1 MEGRIDGNL
10 ASRTTSAVVDP
21 KTVGRPRVVIVG
33 GGFGGLNAALA
44 LRKAAVDV
52 TLVDRRNFHLFQP
65 LLYQVATGA
74 LSPANI
80 AAPLRGV
87 LRKTRNATVLLAEVV
102 AFDAANRRV
111 VLDDGELS
119 YDSLI
124 VAAGST
130 HSYFGH
136 DEWSSFAPGLKTI
149 EDATEMRRRILF
161 AFERAERETDPEI
174 RKHWMTFVVVGGGPT
189 GVELAGALSEIA
201 RHTLRHDFR
210 HINPAEARVILID
223 ATDRVLM
230 AYPPD
235 LSERAERDLK
245 KLRVDVR
252 TGTLVTDVG
261 EGYVVVTRHG
271 QSEQIASWT
280 VLWAAGVQASP
291 LAKKLADA
299 CGVDT
304 DRAGRI
310 KVMPDCTVP
319 NFPSIF
325 AVGDMAN
332 CPGPDGKPLPG
343 VAPVAIQQARFAAKV
358 IQARM
363 AGGDVPTSFIYRDQG
378 MMATIGRRKAV
389 AKIGRAKFRGA
400 IAWYMWLFVHLMQLV
415 QFQSR
420 LMVLLQ
426 WAWSYLT
433 FNRSARLITGKMLA
447 VKTKVLPAG
456 SAASIG
462 DPDAADTD
470 HTGLPV
476 VEHSPRSESAS
487 PNERRAEV
495 ATTG

>member
-1 MEGRIDGNL
+1 MAGESGTKREQ
-10 ASRTTSAVVDP
+10 VV
-21 KTVGRPRVVIVG
+21 VVG
-33 GGFGGLNAALA
+33 GGFGGLNAVLD
-44 LRKAAVDV
+44 LRKADVDV
-52 TLVDRRNFHLFQP
+52 ALIDRRNFHLFQP
-65 LLYQVATGA
+65 LLYQVATGG

-87 LRKTRNATVLLAEVV
+87 LRRQQNVTVLLAEVV
-102 AFDAANRRV
+102 AFDVANRRV
-111 VLDDGELS
+111 VLTEGEVAF
-119 YDSLI
+119 DSLI

-136 DEWSSFAPGLKTI
+136 DEWAPIAPGLKTI

-161 AFERAERETDPEI
+161 AFERAEWETDPAI
-174 RKHWMTFVVVGGGPT
+174 RQAWMTFVVVGGGPT

-210 HINPAEARVILID
+210 HINPREAKVILLD
-223 ATDRVLM
+223 AGDRVLS

-235 LSERAERDLK
+235 LSEGAVQDLA

-252 TGTLVTDVG
+252 THTLVTEVG
-261 EGYVVVTRHG
+261 EGYVAVSLNG
-271 QSEQIASWT
+271 QSEHIAAWT

-291 LAKKLADA
+291 LAKKLAEA
-299 CGVDT
+299 CNADI

-319 NFPSIF
+319 NFPHIF
-325 AVGDMAN
+325 AIGDMAN

-343 VAPVAIQQARFAAKV
+343 VAPVAIQQAGFVTRIIKARLRGEDPPQAFA
-358 IQARM
+358 
-363 AGGDVPTSFIYRDQG
+363 YRDKG
-378 MMATIGRRKAV
+378 MLATIGRGKAV
-389 AKIGRAKFRGA
+389 AKIGKLKFRGS
-400 IAWYMWLFVHLMQLV
+400 IAWYLWLFVHLMQLV
-415 QFQSR
+415 QFQNR

-433 FNRSARLITGKMLA
+433 FNRSARLITGKVLA
-447 VKTKVLPAG
+447 VKTHVGPAG

-470 HTGLPV
+470 HIGQPAMMFSATQTPQPNAPNSA
-476 VEHSPRSESAS
+476 VEAKPAAVPSE
-487 PNERRAEV
+487 R
-495 ATTG
+495 